1 MQYIDDLLLNV
12 YISFSRG
19 ETYEIKGPQ
28 FSYIKR
34 LFKGRDHVFDLIST
48 RVKKEEVCKAM

>member
-34 LFKGRDHVFDLIST
+34 LFKGRDHVFDFFSSRIEKE
-48 RVKKEEVCKAM
+48 KKGKAL